1 MPCVFVRISRI
12 LLTDQFIACGK
23 SRDVAHDLA
32 SLIWIA
38 VLDNLEENERTFA
51 LLKRL
56 SQEGDVSAT
65 HTTILYQLISYS
77 AISPSFLASLILL
90 DACPS

>member
-65 HTTILYQLISYS
+65 HTTIPADILFCNFPLLPCQPY
-77 AISPSFLASLILL
+77 PS
-90 DACPS
+90 